1 MRGETERIDDKDRD
15 GEGELG
21 RLLRAYAGAR
31 LSPDQWASIRMRAA
45 VLEHGQAAQG
55 QAAQAA
61 AGRRFSWLRVLRPAT
76 LVGLIAILAVGT
88 GASAALAASPGGPLY
103 DARLWVETT
112 VLNLSGGS
120 AQLRVDQMDERIDE
134 LTNAVDNGNAN
145 AADAAGNAYG
155 AEVSAAAQ
163 AAQNG
168 ADLQA
173 LRAAIANH
181 LAHLQNMAH
190 SSSKAQANL
199 DRLIAKD
206 IAALATIDSRLAAL
220 QSSSPTP

>member
-1 MRGETERIDDKDRD
+1 MRGETERMEDKDRE
-15 GEGELG
+15 GEDELG

-31 LSPDQWASIRMRAA
+31 LSPDPWASVRMRAA
-45 VLEHGQAAQG
+45 VIEHGHGAR
-55 QAAQAA
+55 AA

-76 LVGLIAILAVGT
+76 LVGLIAVLAVGT
-88 GASAALAASPGGPLY
+88 GATAALAASPGGPLY

-120 AQLRVDQMDERIDE
+120 AQARVDQIDERMDEI
-134 LTNAVDNGNAN
+134 TNAVDDGNAN

-155 AEVSAAAQ
+155 AEVAAAAQ
-163 AAQNG
+163 AAQNR

-181 LAHLQNMAH
+181 LAHLQDMAH

-199 DRLIAKD
+199 NRLIAKD
-206 IAALATIDSRLAAL
+206 IAALADIDSRLAAL
-220 QSSSPTP
+220 PPSSPTP

>member
-1 MRGETERIDDKDRD
+1 MDDSDRV
-15 GEGELG
+15 GEGELEG
-21 RLLRAYAGAR
+21 LLRAYAGAR

-45 VLEHGQAAQG
+45 VLEHGHGTSAAS
-55 QAAQAA
+55 A
-61 AGRRFSWLRVLRPAT
+61 RRISWLRVLRPAT

-88 GASAALAASPGGPLY
+88 GATAALAASPGGPLY

-112 VLNLSGGS
+112 VLNLSGGT

-134 LTNAVDNGNAN
+134 ITNAVDDGNTN

-163 AAQNG
+163 AAQNR

-181 LAHLQNMAH
+181 LAHLQAMAH

-220 QSSSPTP
+220 PSSSPTP